1 MADNAGVSAI
11 DREIDAL
18 YQLPLT
24 EFTAART
31 ALAKTLSGDAA
42 SQVRSL
48 KKPTAVPWAIN
59 QVYWKARLVYEGLTK
74 SGKALRDAQIAVLKG
89 RKADVRAATDGHR
102 RHVSEAVRR
111 ASAIAADAGLKPSAE
126 ELARMFEAVSLAATP
141 PADTGRFTQIIAP
154 SGFDAL
160 AGVAPARVVNAAAQA
175 AERRKAVQEEEEKR
189 EAAARVKSA
198 TRALEHAQSRA
209 DAARKSLARAEAD
222 VAAAE
227 TELDAAR
234 RDAPKT

>member
-1 MADNAGVSAI
+1 MSAL

-18 YQLPLT
+18 YQLPLA

-31 ALAKTLSGDAA
+31 ALARTLSGEPAGK
-42 SQVRSL
+42 VRSL
-48 KKPTAVPWAIN
+48 KKPTVVPWAIN
-59 QVYWKARLVYEGLTK
+59 QVYWKARPAYDGLTK

-89 RKADVRAATDGHR
+89 KKANVRAATDGHR
-102 RHVSEAVRR
+102 RAVSEAVRR
-111 ASAIAADAGLKPSAE
+111 AVTLAADAGLKPNAE
-126 ELARMFEAVSLAATP
+126 ELARMFEAVSLM
-141 PADTGRFTQIIAP
+141 PAPSAETGRFTQLIAP

-160 AGVAPARVVNAAAQA
+160 AGVAPARVVNAAAAA
-175 AERRKAVQEEEEKR
+175 AERRRAVQEEQERR
-189 EAAARVKSA
+189 EAGARLKSA

-234 RDAPKT
+234 QAVPKK